1 MSRRGV
7 LESEARMLV
16 ESGAVRSVSI
26 EPAPGDGWAVVLRV
40 GMDERPIRSK
50 REDVRTWASL
60 DTLIGWL
67 RRLGV
72 ADAAIRVQG

>member
-1 MSRRGV
+1 VSRRGV

-16 ESGAVRSVSI
+16 ESGAVRSVSV

-40 GMDERPIRSK
+40 GMDERPVRSK
-50 REDVRTWASL
+50 REDVRTWSSL
-60 DTLIGWL
+60 DTLAGWL

-72 ADAAIRVQG
+72 ADASIRIQK

>member
-40 GMDERPIRSK
+40 GLDERPVRSK
-50 REDVRTWASL
+50 REDVRTWSSV
-60 DTLIGWL
+60 DTLVRWL
-67 RRLGV
+67 KRLGV
-72 ADAAIRVQG
+72 ADASIRLQ

>member
-7 LESEARMLV
+7 LEPEARMLV
-16 ESGAVRSVSI
+16 EAGAVRSVSI

-40 GMDERPIRSK
+40 GMDERPVASK

-72 ADAAIRVQG
+72 AGAAIRVQ

>member
-1 MSRRGV
+1 VSRRGV

-40 GMDERPIRSK
+40 GLDERPVRSK
-50 REDVRTWASL
+50 REDVRTWSSV
-60 DTLIGWL
+60 DTLVRWL
-67 RRLGV
+67 KRLGV
-72 ADAAIRVQG
+72 ADASIRLQ